1 MNTKLLSLTALLFL
15 MQPLS
20 AAVHYVSPGG
30 TATWEQSTDM
40 STPCALSVAN
50 VNALAGDTVYLKGG
64 TYSGNDDM
72 TIKPRNTGTS
82 EDNRIMFSNYINE
95 EVNFEETKGIFIEK
109 KSYITVNGINFNNM
123 KRFLLIYGSH
133 HITVSRCN
141 FDGRHTD
148 ASSWQ
153 GALIMYSYNDPV
165 GERVHSTHN
174 WIHHCTFHR
183 WAYNA
188 SDDHDG
194 DLMDIGSNQ
203 STEDSSSYNL
213 IEDNVFAYGGHHTI
227 GVYSRYNVIRNNYSH
242 NELNPD
248 NWDFEGFRAATTE
261 GPNAG
266 FCLWEGNRFGFAG
279 QPEPDAGGSGMTFR
293 SSNNIFRF
301 NAVFHTV
308 SGGIQTV
315 CNLNNA
321 TNKIDHADYN
331 HIYNNTFYHNG
342 YEIAY
347 AGHQGGIYFARWSGV
362 SPVGNVVKNNIF
374 YDNNGNVSHCGDD
387 GSICYA
393 GDIDPQI
400 VENNWNNRQDPLFV
414 NLSDNGPDDPSLPD
428 FRLQK
433 NSPCIDS
440 GVCITKITSAS
451 GSGSQFQVEDA
462 GYFTDGWGIIEGDEI
477 QLEDSSQKAR
487 ITKVDYNNNTITV
500 DKSLTWTQNMGVS
513 LAYAG
518 SAPDLGAHEYTG
530 SVHIK
535 KSIYSNHTVNPQISV
550 SQNLSRGNV
559 IIHVINLSPDLIAG
573 SKLKIYDLS
582 GRLVDKLKI
591 QNGTIFWNNGSVAP
605 GTYFMQL
612 EGTGHY
618 LNQKLLVVQ

>member
-1 MNTKLLSLTALLFL
+1 

-30 TATWEQSTDM
+30 TATWEQSTDI
-40 STPCALSVAN
+40 TKPCALSVSNA
-50 VNALAGDTVYLKGG
+50 NALAKDTVYLRGG
-64 TYSGNDDM
+64 LYSGNGDM
-72 TIKPRNTGTS
+72 TIRPGNSGTS
-82 EDNRIMFSNYINE
+82 EDNRIVFSNYNNE
-95 EVNFEETKGIFIEK
+95 EVNFEESRGIYIEK
-109 KSYITVNGINFNNM
+109 KSYITVNGINFKNM

-133 HITVSRCN
+133 HITVSHCN
-141 FDGRHTD
+141 FDGRHAD

-153 GALIMYSYNDPV
+153 GALIMYSYNDPA

-188 SDDHDG
+188 ADAHDG
-194 DLMDIGSNQ
+194 DLMDIGSGQ
-203 STEDSSSYNL
+203 SAEDSSSYNL

-293 SSNNIFRF
+293 SSHNIFRF
-301 NAVFHTV
+301 NAVYHTV

-321 TNKIDHADYN
+321 TNEIDHADYN
-331 HIYNNTFYHNG
+331 RIYNNTFYHNG
-342 YEIAY
+342 YELAY

-374 YDNNGNVSHCGDD
+374 YDNNANASHCSDD

-393 GDIDPQI
+393 GDIDSQI
-400 VENNWNNRQDPLFV
+400 IENNWNNIEDPLFI
-414 NLSDNGPDDPSLPD
+414 NQSNNGPDDPGLPD
-428 FRLQK
+428 FHLQK
-433 NSPCIDS
+433 NSHCIDS
-440 GVCITKITSAS
+440 GAFITKITRAS

-462 GYFTDGWGIIEGDEI
+462 GYFMDGWGIIEGDEI
-477 QLEDSSQKAR
+477 QLEDSSQRAR
-487 ITKVDYNNNTITV
+487 ITEVDYDNNIITV
-500 DKSLTWTQNMGVS
+500 DKGLSWTQNMGIS
-513 LAYAG
+513 LAYWG

-530 SVHIK
+530 VVNIEN
-535 KSIYSNHTVNPQISV
+535 SNYNNNTINPQIMIYP
-550 SQNLSRGNV
+550 NPSRGKF
-559 IIHVINLSPDLIAG
+559 LIQLRNISLALMAG
-573 SKLKIYDLS
+573 SKLQIYDLS
-582 GRLVDKLKI
+582 GRLVDELKL
-591 QNGTIFWNNGSVAP
+591 QNEKFFWNNNSVTN
-605 GTYFMQL
+605 GTYLMRL
-612 EGTGHY
+612 EGTNKH
-618 LNQKLLVVQ
+618 LSKKLLLIR